1 MPKKPFWVQ
10 EENDPLRINPSA
22 VNRGAK
28 GVGRELEGVV
38 GAALGTPP
46 A

>member
-10 EENDPLRINPSA
+10 GEADPLRINPSA

-28 GVGRELEGVV
+28 GVGRELGVV
-38 GAALGTPP
+38 AAALGIPP

>member
-28 GVGRELEGVV
+28 GVGRELGVAV
-38 GAALGTPP
+38 AVLDTPP